1 MTQRM
6 VEKMSKEQQYLV
18 NQSMLMMDSF
28 YDKEMDLLRS
38 FEEED
43 SSQHSTRASAHYALG
58 LLIRN
63 ESGDVE
69 RAIRVFHKVLDVQY
83 DAPDEI
89 YHGTFATRPNEL
101 HPPAGHYAW
110 KSFAPGTAY
119 FLERTFEKVSAQ
131 FIHKLQEEG
140 SLLTE
145 VADPKQLKHL
155 FYSAVNQILPP
166 VWISYDPNW
175 REFIACVCVVVT
187 AEFAELMPETLMK
200 RMDHAME
207 LAVQG
212 SIERR
217 LSDVIPMN
225 TNIELM
231 HIFITH
237 YYGHRLNRTEWI
249 QHSDE
254 QAEGLM
260 KEFEQYDG
268 TFAEFNTTTYYGVDL
283 SVLGMY
289 RKYGLTERLVEIG
302 HRIEHGLWNNIALYY
317 NANLENLS
325 GPFSR
330 AYDMEM
336 REHSSIGVFIY
347 LLLGE
352 GYEYLTGINC
362 ESGHD
367 PLIALLGVDVPA
379 EAVPYFKAHQ
389 KDRLVQKQFME
400 LCERNDPTSN
410 RNLCTAKAWVGEER
424 MIGAMSGSV
433 NTNGQMHPAT
443 IHWQTETGERYYL
456 RLIRRE
462 VGEGWNSHLRGVTF
476 DADLTPDSLT
486 IDVELDTAEE
496 IDVYFEIRGPSLRQ
510 EDITPAL
517 WQFPGLTCTVKAEAP
532 EPSVLMYVNHVE
544 IIYRYVPGTTANKM
558 RFELTLHEDNG
569 MRNK

>member
-18 NQSMLMMDSF
+18 NESMLMMDSF
-28 YDKEMDLLRS
+28 YDKERDLIRS
-38 FEEED
+38 FEED

-63 ESGDVE
+63 EPGDVE
-69 RAIRVFHKVLDVQY
+69 RAIRVFHKVLDYQY

-89 YHGTFATRPNEL
+89 YHGTFATRPNDV

-131 FIHKLQEEG
+131 FIHKLQEDG

-145 VADPKQLKHL
+145 AADPKRMKQ
-155 FYSAVNQILPP
+155 FFNAAVNAFLPP

-175 REFIACVCVVVT
+175 REFIACVCAVVT

-200 RMDHAME
+200 RMDYAME

-212 SIERR
+212 SIDRR

-237 YYGHRLNRTEWI
+237 YYGHRFNRMEWI
-249 QHSDE
+249 RHSDE

-260 KEFEQYDG
+260 KEFEQYGG

-283 SVLGMY
+283 SVLGMF
-289 RKYGLTERLVEIG
+289 RKYARTDRMLEIA

-336 REHSSIGVFIY
+336 REHSSMGVFIY
-347 LLLGE
+347 LMLGE
-352 GYEYLTGINC
+352 GYEYLAGINC

-379 EAVPYFKAHQ
+379 EAVRYFKAHQ
-389 KDRLVQKQFME
+389 GDRLVQKQFME
-400 LCERNDPTSN
+400 LCERNDPKAN
-410 RNLCTAKAWVGEER
+410 RNLCTAKAWIGEDR
-424 MIGAMSGSV
+424 MMGAMSGSR

-443 IHWQTETGERYYL
+443 IHWQTETGERYDL

-462 VGEGWNSHLRGVTF
+462 VGGDWSSHLRGITFEADVTSNSLNINVQLET
-476 DADLTPDSLT
+476 AD
-486 IDVELDTAEE
+486 E
-496 IDVYFEIRGPSLRQ
+496 IEVVFEIRGPSLRQ
-510 EDITPAL
+510 QDITPTL
-517 WQFPGLTCTVKAEAP
+517 WQFPGLTCTVKVEAP
-532 EPSVLMYVNHVE
+532 EPSVVMYAEHAE
-544 IIYRYVPGTTANKM
+544 IIYRYVPGEMEKRM
-558 RFELTLHEDNG
+558 RFELNICENE
-569 MRNK
+569 M